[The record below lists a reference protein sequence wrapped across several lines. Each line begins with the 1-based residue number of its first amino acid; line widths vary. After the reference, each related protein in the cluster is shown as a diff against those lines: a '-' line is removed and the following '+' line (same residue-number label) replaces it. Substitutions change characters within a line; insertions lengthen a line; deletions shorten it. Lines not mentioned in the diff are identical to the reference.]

1 MNTEKLNG
9 TGPPNMLFSFLDP
22 YETGLCAI
30 DMAKVWE
37 KCKPKMNIRK
47 PFGVIMIFGTGGKV
61 EIENSNFYKQ
71 MWDES

>member
-1 MNTEKLNG
+1 MEEKLRGAKPPITFADIFERTNFPNG
-9 TGPPNMLFSFLDP
+9 P
-22 YETGLCAI
+22 

-47 PFGVIMIFGTGGKV
+47 PFGIIMIFGTGG
-61 EIENSNFYKQ
+61 EMTSENSNFYKQ